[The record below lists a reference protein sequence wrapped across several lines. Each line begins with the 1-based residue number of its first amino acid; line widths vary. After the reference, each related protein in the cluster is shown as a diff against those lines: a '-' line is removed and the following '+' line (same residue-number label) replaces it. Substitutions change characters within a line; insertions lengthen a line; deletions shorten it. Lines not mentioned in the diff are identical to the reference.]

1 MFQNILTFSNIAST
15 ASIISLGIS
24 IWLLVLVKNIKTKFL
39 FRINIDSNATKI
51 KKISSELVSL
61 LGDFTNNKD
70 EIEEKLKIIEVVVKN
85 LNKGTDNQDLSKTFN
100 RVTSSI
106 SEYFNNED
114 INRNEKDVRAIRHQV
129 VTIVEE
135 LNFEK
140 QSIKVGN

>member
-24 IWLLVLVKNIKTKFL
+24 IWLLILVRNIKTKFL

-100 RVTSSI
+100 RVTNSI

-114 INRNEKDVRAIRHQV
+114 INRNEKDVRGIRHQV
-129 VTIVEE
+129 VSIVEE

>member
-61 LGDFTNNKD
+61 LGDFINNKD

-100 RVTSSI
+100 RVTNSI

>member
-24 IWLLVLVKNIKTKFL
+24 IWVLILVRNIKTKFL

-100 RVTSSI
+100 RVTNSI

-129 VTIVEE
+129 VSIVEE

>member
-1 MFQNILTFSNIAST
+1 MEYLTFSNIAST

-24 IWLLVLVKNIKTKFL
+24 IWVLILVRNIKTKFL
-39 FRINIDSNATKI
+39 FRVNIDSNATKI

-61 LGDFTNNKD
+61 LGDFVNNKD

-100 RVTSSI
+100 SVTNRI
-106 SEYFNNED
+106 SKYFNSED
-114 INRNEKDVRAIRHQV
+114 INRNEKDVRGIRHQV
-129 VTIVEE
+129 VSIVEE

>member
-100 RVTSSI
+100 RVTNSI

>member
-1 MFQNILTFSNIAST
+1 MMEYLTFSNIAST

-24 IWLLVLVKNIKTKFL
+24 IWVLILVRNIKTKFL
-39 FRINIDSNATKI
+39 FRVNIDSNATKI

-61 LGDFTNNKD
+61 LGDFVNNKD

-100 RVTSSI
+100 RVTNSI

-129 VTIVEE
+129 VSIVEE

>member
-1 MFQNILTFSNIAST
+1 MEYLTFSNIAST

-24 IWLLVLVKNIKTKFL
+24 IWLLVLVRNIKTKFL
-39 FRINIDSNATKI
+39 FRVNIDSNATKI

-61 LGDFTNNKD
+61 LGDFVNNKD

-100 RVTSSI
+100 RVTNSI

-114 INRNEKDVRAIRHQV
+114 INRNEKDVRGIRHQV
-129 VTIVEE
+129 VSIVEE

>member
-24 IWLLVLVKNIKTKFL
+24 IWLLVLVRNIKTKFL

-100 RVTSSI
+100 RVTNSI

>member
-24 IWLLVLVKNIKTKFL
+24 IWVLILVRNIKTKFL

-100 RVTSSI
+100 RVTNSI

>member
-1 MFQNILTFSNIAST
+1 MMEYLTFSNIAST

-100 RVTSSI
+100 RVTNSI
-106 SEYFNNED
+106 SEYFNSED

>member
-61 LGDFTNNKD
+61 LGDFTNNK
-70 EIEEKLKIIEVVVKN
+70 
-85 LNKGTDNQDLSKTFN
+85 G
-100 RVTSSI
+100 
-106 SEYFNNED
+106 
-114 INRNEKDVRAIRHQV
+114 
-129 VTIVEE
+129 
-135 LNFEK
+135 
-140 QSIKVGN
+140 

>member
-1 MFQNILTFSNIAST
+1 MMEYLTFSNIAST

-61 LGDFTNNKD
+61 LGDFINNKD

-100 RVTSSI
+100 RVTNSI

>member
-1 MFQNILTFSNIAST
+1 MIEYLTFSNAANT

-100 RVTSSI
+100 RVTNSI

-114 INRNEKDVRAIRHQV
+114 INKNEKDVRAIRHQV

>member
-24 IWLLVLVKNIKTKFL
+24 IWLLILVRNIKTKFL

-100 RVTSSI
+100 RVTNSI

>member
-1 MFQNILTFSNIAST
+1 MFQNILTFSNIASA

-24 IWLLVLVKNIKTKFL
+24 VWLLVLVKNIKTKFL

-85 LNKGTDNQDLSKTFN
+85 LNKGTDKDDLSKTFN
-100 RVTSSI
+100 RVTNSI

-114 INRNEKDVRAIRHQV
+114 INRNEKDVRGIRHQV
-129 VTIVEE
+129 VSIVEE

>member
-1 MFQNILTFSNIAST
+1 MMEYLTFSNIAST

-24 IWLLVLVKNIKTKFL
+24 IWVLILVRNIKTKFL
-39 FRINIDSNATKI
+39 FRVNIDSNATKI

-61 LGDFTNNKD
+61 LGDFVNNKD

-100 RVTSSI
+100 SVTNRI
-106 SEYFNNED
+106 SKYFNSED
-114 INRNEKDVRAIRHQV
+114 INRNEKDVRGIRHQV
-129 VTIVEE
+129 VSIVEE

>member
-1 MFQNILTFSNIAST
+1 MMEYLTFSNIASM

-24 IWLLVLVKNIKTKFL
+24 IWVLILIRNIKTKFL

-100 RVTSSI
+100 RVTNGI

>member
-24 IWLLVLVKNIKTKFL
+24 VWLLVLVKNIKTKFL

-100 RVTSSI
+100 RVTNSI

>member
-1 MFQNILTFSNIAST
+1 MEYLTFSNIAST

-61 LGDFTNNKD
+61 LGDFINNKD
-70 EIEEKLKIIEVVVKN
+70 VIEEKLKIIEVVVKN

-100 RVTSSI
+100 RVTNSI

>member
-51 KKISSELVSL
+51 KKISSQLVSL

-100 RVTSSI
+100 RVTNSI

>member
-100 RVTSSI
+100 RVTNGI

>member
-1 MFQNILTFSNIAST
+1 MEYLTFSNIAST

-24 IWLLVLVKNIKTKFL
+24 VWVLILVRNIKTKFL
-39 FRINIDSNATKI
+39 FRVNIDSNATKI

-61 LGDFTNNKD
+61 LGDFVNNKD

-100 RVTSSI
+100 RVTNSI

>member
-24 IWLLVLVKNIKTKFL
+24 VWLLVLVKNIKTKFL

-100 RVTSSI
+100 RVTNSI

-114 INRNEKDVRAIRHQV
+114 INRNEKDVRGIRHQV
-129 VTIVEE
+129 VSIVEE

>member
-1 MFQNILTFSNIAST
+1 MLQNILTFSNIAST
-15 ASIISLGIS
+15 ASIISFGIS
-24 IWLLVLVKNIKTKFL
+24 IWTLILVKGIKSKFL
-39 FRINIDSNATKI
+39 FRVNINSNFIKI
-51 KKISSELVSL
+51 NKISSELSPL
-61 LGDFTNNKD
+61 LGNYINNKD
-70 EIEEKLKIIEVVVKN
+70 EIEEKLKIIEVDVKN

-100 RVTSSI
+100 RVTNSI

>member
-1 MFQNILTFSNIAST
+1 MMEYLTFSNIAST

-24 IWLLVLVKNIKTKFL
+24 IWVLILVRNIKTKFL
-39 FRINIDSNATKI
+39 FRVNIDSNATKI

-61 LGDFTNNKD
+61 LGDFVNNKD

-100 RVTSSI
+100 SVTNRI

-114 INRNEKDVRAIRHQV
+114 INRNEKDVRGIRHQV
-129 VTIVEE
+129 VSIVEE

>member
-1 MFQNILTFSNIAST
+1 MMEYLTFSNIAST

-39 FRINIDSNATKI
+39 FRVNIDSNATKI

-100 RVTSSI
+100 RVTNSI
-106 SEYFNNED
+106 SEYFNSED
-114 INRNEKDVRAIRHQV
+114 INRNEKDVRGIRHQV
-129 VTIVEE
+129 VTITEE